1 MDERVLFP
9 QANDFQKVIKII
21 YLSENELLDNQFM
34 SKHLELDT
42 DRQVSYYV
50 NAAIYLGI
58 INQEKKFTDFGWKL
72 KEAGS
77 ENFKNMLAMK
87 IVSKSVFGDVFFYKY
102 FHGVE
107 LKNDEIA
114 QLMLMY
120 QEVNSDSVA
129 ERRASTV
136 TSWLK
141 WIESLKDL

>member
-21 YLSENELLDNQFM
+21 YFSENELLDIQFL
-34 SKHLELDT
+34 SKSLELDT
-42 DRQVSYYV
+42 ERQVSYYV
-50 NAAIYLGI
+50 NAAIYLGV

-72 KEAGS
+72 KDAGN

-87 IVSKSVFGDVFFYKY
+87 IVSKAVFGDVFFYKY
-102 FHGVE
+102 FNGIE
-107 LKNDEIA
+107 LKNDEIS

-120 QEVNSDSVA
+120 QEVQSDSVA

-141 WIESLKDL
+141 WIESLKN

>member
-9 QANDFQKVIKII
+9 QANDFHKIIKII
-21 YLSENELLDNQFM
+21 YLSEEELSDNHFL
-34 SKHLELDT
+34 SNHLELDT

-58 INQEKKFTDFGWKL
+58 INLDKKFTDFGWKL
-72 KEAGS
+72 KESGT
-77 ENFKNMLAMK
+77 ETFNNLLAMK
-87 IVSKSVFGDVFFYKY
+87 IVSKSVFGDVFFYTY
-102 FHGVE
+102 FHGVD
-107 LKNDEIA
+107 LKNDDIA

-120 QEVNSDSVA
+120 QEVSSDSVA

-141 WIESLKDL
+141 WIESLKD

>member
-21 YLSENELLDNQFM
+21 HLSENELLNNKFM

-42 DRQVSYYV
+42 DRQLSYYV

-58 INQEKKFTDFGWKL
+58 INQDKKFTDFGWNL
-72 KEAGS
+72 KEAGN
-77 ENFKNMLAMK
+77 ENFKNLLAMK
-87 IVSKSVFGDVFFYKY
+87 IVSKTVFGDVFFYKY
-102 FHGVE
+102 FHGTE

-120 QEVNSDSVA
+120 QEVNSDAVA

-136 TSWLK
+136 TSWIK
-141 WIESLKDL
+141 WIESLKD

>member
-1 MDERVLFP
+1 MEEGILFP

-21 YLSENELLDNQFM
+21 YLSENELLDNQFL

-42 DRQVSYYV
+42 DRQISYYL
-50 NAAIYLGI
+50 NAAVYLGI
-58 INQEKKFTDFGWKL
+58 INQKKKFTDFGWAL
-72 KEAGS
+72 KEAGN
-77 ENFKNMLAMK
+77 EGFKNLLAMK

-102 FHGVE
+102 FHGID
-107 LKNDEIA
+107 LKSDEIA

-136 TSWLK
+136 ISWLK
-141 WIESLKDL
+141 WIESLKD

>member
-1 MDERVLFP
+1 MDERILFP

-21 YLSENELLDNQFM
+21 NLSERELLDNLFM
-34 SKHLELDT
+34 SEYLELET
-42 DRQVSYYV
+42 DRQVSYYI

-58 INQEKKFTDFGWKL
+58 INQNKKFTDFGWKL
-72 KEAGS
+72 KESGS
-77 ENFKNMLAMK
+77 ESFKNLLSMR

-120 QEVNSDSVA
+120 GEVNSDSVA

-136 TSWLK
+136 TSWIK
-141 WIESLKDL
+141 WIDSLKN

>member
-9 QANDFQKVIKII
+9 QANDFHKIIKII
-21 YLSENELLDNQFM
+21 YLSEGELSDNHFM
-34 SKHLELDT
+34 SNHLELDT

-58 INQEKKFTDFGWKL
+58 INLDKKFTDFGWKL
-72 KEAGS
+72 KESGT
-77 ENFKNMLAMK
+77 ETFNNLLAMK

-102 FHGVE
+102 FHGVD
-107 LKNDEIA
+107 LKIDDIA

-120 QEVNSDSVA
+120 QEVSSDSVA

-141 WIESLKDL
+141 WIESLKD